1 MLPVPKGFLFCFCKL
16 NFLRAA
22 GFGTMSAWCDVDF
35 YPNGGQQQ
43 PGCKDPVSNALDDI
57 AALKVV
63 GEVEH
68 ALILDI

>member
-1 MLPVPKGFLFCFCKL
+1 
-16 NFLRAA
+16 
-22 GFGTMSAWCDVDF
+22 MSAWCDVDF